1 MRLKNINRRKLN
13 NKGFTLIELLAV
25 VVILAI
31 VMGIAATSVLS
42 SINNSRSS
50 TLLSTAQNAA
60 NQLNTWASEDALAT
74 EIGNMHIGTDSKF
87 YEEVVS
93 GNSGANAGK
102 WVCLNDTLKVNNGG
116 SKVGILTA
124 LGLKGAADGATGDNK
139 GDIVVGDSEPTVND
153 GTAAG
158 SKAGTTA
165 TRGTCSAVR
174 YNTKIGAYEIL
185 LTANKQG
192 KYYVAKDGET
202 KNYAFSRAS
211 AYATQIGD

>member
-74 EIGNMHIGTDSKF
+74 ETSKMHIGTNSEF
-87 YEEVVS
+87 YKKV
-93 GNSGANAGK
+93 ADQGK
-102 WVCLNDTLKVNNGG
+102 TDTWVCLNDTLTVNNGG
-116 SKVGILTA
+116 STVGILTA
-124 LGLKGAADGATGDNK
+124 LGLKGATDGTK
-139 GDIVVGDSEPTVND
+139 GDVVVGTTPPTV
-153 GTAAG
+153 GTGSTAG
-158 SKAGTTA
+158 STA

-185 LTANKQG
+185 LTANNQG
-192 KYYVAKDGET
+192 KYYVANDGIN
-202 KNYAFSRAS
+202 KNYAFSRAR
-211 AYATQIGD
+211 AYATKIGD

>member
-74 EIGNMHIGTDSKF
+74 ETSNMHIGTNSDF
-87 YEEVVS
+87 YNAVV
-93 GNSGANAGK
+93 AGDK
-102 WVCLNDTLKVNNGG
+102 AGTWVCLNDALTVNNGG

-124 LGLKGAADGATGDNK
+124 LGLKGAADGTK
-139 GDIVVGDSEPTVND
+139 GDVVVGTTPPTV
-153 GTAAG
+153 GTGSTAG
-158 SKAGTTA
+158 STA

-185 LTANKQG
+185 LTANNQG
-192 KYYVAKDGET
+192 KYYVANDGIN

-211 AYATQIGD
+211 AYATKIGD

>member
-74 EIGNMHIGTDSKF
+74 ETSKMHIGTNSKF
-87 YEEVVS
+87 YKEV
-93 GNSGANAGK
+93 AAQGK
-102 WVCLNDTLKVNNGG
+102 TDTWVCLKNDLTVNNGG
-116 SKVGILTA
+116 SAVGILTA
-124 LGLKGAADGATGDNK
+124 LGLKGAADDTK
-139 GDIVVGDSEPTVND
+139 GDVVVGGTLPTVE
-153 GTAAG
+153 T
-158 SKAGTTA
+158 GTTA
-165 TRGTCSAVR
+165 GSTATRSTCSAVR

-185 LTANKQG
+185 LTANNQG
-192 KYYVAKDGET
+192 KYYVANDGND

-211 AYATQIGD
+211 AYATKIGD

>member
-74 EIGNMHIGTDSKF
+74 ETSKMHIGTNSEF
-87 YEEVVS
+87 YKAVAAQD
-93 GNSGANAGK
+93 NIDK
-102 WVCLNDTLKVNNGG
+102 WVCLKNTLTVNNGG
-116 SKVGILTA
+116 SPVGILTA
-124 LGLKGAADGATGDNK
+124 LGLKGAADDTK
-139 GDIVVGDSEPTVND
+139 GDVVVGDTPPTV
-153 GTAAG
+153 GTGSTAG
-158 SKAGTTA
+158 STA
-165 TRGTCSAVR
+165 TRSTCSAVR

-185 LTANKQG
+185 LTANNQG
-192 KYYVAKDGET
+192 KYYVANDGND

-211 AYATQIGD
+211 AYATKIGD

>member
-1 MRLKNINRRKLN
+1 MGLKNINRRKLN

-74 EIGNMHIGTDSKF
+74 EISNMHIGTDSTF
-87 YEEVVS
+87 YTNVVS
-93 GNSGANAGK
+93 GENAGN
-102 WVCLNDTLKVNNGG
+102 WVCLNDALTVNNGG
-116 SKVGILTA
+116 STVGILTA
-124 LGLKGAADGATGDNK
+124 LGLKGADDNANGDNK
-139 GDIVVGDSEPTVND
+139 GDIVVGTVKPTIS
-153 GTAAG
+153 ASG
-158 SKAGTTA
+158 STTA
-165 TRGTCSAVR
+165 TRTTCSAVR
-174 YNTKIGAYEIL
+174 YNNKVGAYEIL

-192 KYYVAKDGET
+192 KYYVAKDADT

-211 AYATQIGD
+211 AYATNIGD

>member
-74 EIGNMHIGTDSKF
+74 ETSKMHIGTNSEF
-87 YEEVVS
+87 YKKV
-93 GNSGANAGK
+93 ADQGK
-102 WVCLNDTLKVNNGG
+102 TDTWVCLNDTLTVNNGG
-116 SKVGILTA
+116 STVGILTA
-124 LGLKGAADGATGDNK
+124 LGLKGATDGTK
-139 GDIVVGDSEPTVND
+139 GDVVVGTTPPTV
-153 GTAAG
+153 GTG
-158 SKAGTTA
+158 STA

-185 LTANKQG
+185 LTANNQG
-192 KYYVAKDGET
+192 KYYVANDGIN

-211 AYATQIGD
+211 AYATKIGD

>member
-74 EIGNMHIGTDSKF
+74 EIGNMHIGTDSEF
-87 YEEVVS
+87 YKAVVS
-93 GNSGANAGK
+93 GDKAGT
-102 WVCLNDTLKVNNGG
+102 WVCLSDDLIVNNGG

-139 GDIVVGDSEPTVND
+139 GDIVVNDSTKPDVKNGETP
-153 GTAAG
+153 GT
-158 SKAGTTA
+158 KAGTTA
-165 TRGTCSAVR
+165 TRETCSAVR

-192 KYYVAKDGET
+192 KYYVAKDGDS

>member
-87 YEEVVS
+87 YEAVVS
-93 GNSGANAGK
+93 GNNAGK
-102 WVCLNDTLKVNNGG
+102 WVCLNDNLTVNNGG

-124 LGLKGAADGATGDNK
+124 LGLKGAADGTTGDNK
-139 GDIVVGDSEPTVND
+139 GDIVVND
-153 GTAAG
+153 TSKPDVKNGETPDT
-158 SKAGTTA
+158 KAGTTA

-174 YNTKIGAYEIL
+174 YNTKIGAL
-185 LTANKQG
+185 C
-192 KYYVAKDGET
+192 
-202 KNYAFSRAS
+202 S
-211 AYATQIGD
+211 

>member
-74 EIGNMHIGTDSKF
+74 EIGNMHIGTDSNF

-102 WVCLNDTLKVNNGG
+102 WVCLNDDLKVNNGG

-139 GDIVVGDSEPTVND
+139 GDIVVGSSKPTVND
-153 GTAAG
+153 GTEAG

-192 KYYVAKDGET
+192 KYYVAKDGEE